1 MGQEPGQLREEI
13 EATRE
18 QMGSTVDAIAHR
30 ADVPGRI
37 KESIAD
43 KRDRLKAQM
52 TGVGDQVSD
61 AAPDVDVRGNAKQ
74 AVGIAQENPLGLAI
88 GGIAVGFLVGLALP
102 ATRVENEKLGPVSDQ
117 LADKA
122 KETGQEALEHGK
134 EVAQDAK
141 EAAVSAV
148 KETADAARESGQSHA
163 EELKDSAQEKAQE
176 VRADGQP
183 TA

>member
-37 KESIAD
+37 KESFAD

-52 TGVGDQVSD
+52 SSAGDSVSD
-61 AAPDVDVRGNAKQ
+61 ATPDVKGNAKQ

-88 GGIAVGFLVGLALP
+88 GGIAIGFLAGLALP
-102 ATRVENEKLGPVSDQ
+102 MTEKENEQLGPISDE
-117 LADKA
+117 LMEKA

-134 EVAQDAK
+134 EVVQDTAQAAT
-141 EAAVSAV
+141 EAAQEVAQ
-148 KETADAARESGQSHA
+148 TAKESGQSHA
-163 EELKDSAQEKAQE
+163 EEVRETAQEKVGE
-176 VRADGQP
+176 VRGGGS
-183 TA
+183 

>member
-37 KESIAD
+37 KESISD
-43 KRDRLKAQM
+43 KRDRLKSQM
-52 TGVGDQVSD
+52 ASATDKAAD
-61 AAPDVDVRGNAKQ
+61 ATPDVSGNAKQ

-88 GGIAVGFLVGLALP
+88 GGIAIGFLAGLALP
-102 ATRVENEKLGPVSDQ
+102 GTKVEDERLGPIRDEVM
-117 LADKA
+117 DKA

-134 EVAQDAK
+134 EVVQDTAQAATSAAQEVAQTAK
-141 EAAVSAV
+141 
-148 KETADAARESGQSHA
+148 ESGQSHA
-163 EELKDSAQEKAQE
+163 EEVRDTAQEKVGE
-176 VRADGQP
+176 VRGGS
-183 TA
+183 